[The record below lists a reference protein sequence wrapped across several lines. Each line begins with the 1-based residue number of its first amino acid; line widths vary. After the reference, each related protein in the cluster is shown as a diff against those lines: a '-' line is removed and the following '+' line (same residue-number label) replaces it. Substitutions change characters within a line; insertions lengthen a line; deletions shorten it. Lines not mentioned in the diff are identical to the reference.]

1 MKKRIG
7 LIAFAGVLS
16 CCPASAGDGF
26 IEMFFGQYLQ
36 RTDAVTVGAGDA
48 KEVNSATQTIDP
60 WPPKVRDK
68 AIPANGQRMTAAI
81 QRYQDVRKLREAP
94 PPIPPLGIYPGG
106 VIAYGSSMSGGLT
119 GSSGA
124 PVTAAGQ

>member
-1 MKKRIG
+1 MKKRFG

-16 CCPASAGDGF
+16 CCPALAGDGF
-26 IEMFFGQYLQ
+26 IDMFFGQYLQ
-36 RTDAVTVGAGDA
+36 RVDAVTVGAGDA
-48 KEVNSATQTIDP
+48 KEVNSATQVIDP
-60 WPPKVRDK
+60 WPRNVRDRR
-68 AIPANGQRMTAAI
+68 IPANGQRMSAAI

-94 PPIPPLGIYPGG
+94 PPISPLGIYPGG
-106 VIAYGSSMSGGLT
+106 VIAYGSSASAGLT